1 MTAHSLRE
9 QPRGT
14 GEFSWIQ
21 EPVSTTAQ
29 SMRYDKRLGLYG
41 EQDPTDLKCDWKTGW
56 SNTGWWY
63 TLDALQDVDKVSPGT
78 VVPSTLPPPAR
89 LLYGMYVYM
98 CRYIRYLMYRVTCVK
113 LAAHSVS
120 RTFLQ
125 TTGMYNECSASL
137 HNLQH
142 DHALRLLRVYTWK
155 MKQSLQLKMSR
166 WVLHYMYKMKMEL

>member
-125 TTGMYNECSASL
+125 TTGMYNECSASWLQFAAWSRPETAESVYMEDETVPPVKDVKVSSSL
-137 HNLQH
+137 H
-142 DHALRLLRVYTWK
+142 V
-155 MKQSLQLKMSR
+155 
-166 WVLHYMYKMKMEL
+166 